1 MGGLIMGVI
10 IKKIILTNY
19 KRFEQFTLEPNDR
32 KNILV
37 GDNEVGKSS
46 IIEAID
52 LVALGSV
59 RRVESIGLDR
69 LININAIKNFQKTG
83 KYEDLPE
90 MKIELFLDGNFD
102 HTMNG
107 KNNSLGIIADGIRL
121 VCAPNDDYITEI
133 NDYISSENE
142 AFPYEYY
149 KIRFS
154 TFADEPYSS
163 YKKKLKTVLINNT
176 KMSSAHATN
185 DFVERMYNQYT
196 EDFHLERIEHSSQ
209 YRKMKLKFCE
219 QHLASLNARIPA
231 DKDYLFGLENNF
243 SNVFSQDLMIYERN
257 IAINNKGTGRQVLIK
272 TDFALDRAGE
282 NVDVIL
288 IEEPEN
294 HLSHSNLKKLISNI
308 SNNQDGQ
315 LFITTHNSLISTGLD
330 LNNLIVLSLNNMSK
344 PLYLKDL
351 SGETANYFL
360 KAPPASILEFVLSS
374 KIILVEGPSE
384 YILFDEFYRQVT
396 KRTLEEDGVHV
407 LAIRGLSFKRY
418 LEIAEITKSKVA
430 IVTDNDGNYQIKC
443 VNKYQSYESDNI
455 KVFFEKDD
463 NRPTFEYY
471 LFEMNETI
479 CNEKFGDQALD
490 YMLNNKTESAL
501 ELSYEEQLQTPDYIK
516 EAIEWINE

>member
-1 MGGLIMGVI
+1 MGVNI
-10 IKKIILTNY
+10 EKIILINY
-19 KRFEQFTLEPNDR
+19 KRFENLTILPNER

-46 IIEAID
+46 IIDAID
-52 LVALGSV
+52 LVAMGSV

-69 LININAIKNFQKTG
+69 LLNINSIKKFEETR

-90 MKIELFLDGNFD
+90 MKIELFLSGDFD

-107 KNNSLGIIADGIRL
+107 KNNSLGIKADGIRL

-133 NDYISSENE
+133 NDYINSEMKV
-142 AFPYEYY
+142 FPYEYY
-149 KIRFS
+149 RIRFS
-154 TFADEPYSS
+154 TFADEPYST
-163 YKKKLKTVLINNT
+163 YKRKLKTVLINNT
-176 KMSSAHATN
+176 NMSSNHATN

-196 EDFHLERIEHSSQ
+196 EDSLLERLEHSSQ
-209 YRKMKLKFCE
+209 YRQMKFKFC
-219 QHLASLNARIPA
+219 QNHLANLNQRVPE

-243 SNVFSQDLMIYERN
+243 SNVFSQDLMIYEKD

-272 TDFALDRAGE
+272 TDFALDRAGD
-282 NVDVIL
+282 NVDVVL

-294 HLSHSNLKKLISNI
+294 HLSHSNLKMLISNI

-330 LNNLIVLSLNNMSK
+330 LNNLIVLSQGNANQ
-344 PLYLKDL
+344 PLYLNDL
-351 SGETANYFL
+351 SQETSDYFL

-384 YILFDEFYRQVT
+384 YILFDKFYRQVT

-418 LEIAEITKSKVA
+418 LEIAEITNSRVA
-430 IVTDNDGNYQIKC
+430 IVTDNDGDYQTKC
-443 VNKYQSYESDNI
+443 IEKYDNFNSDNI
-455 KVFFEKDD
+455 HVFFEKE
-463 NRPTFEYY
+463 NSKPTFEYY
-471 LFEMNETI
+471 LYDRNKTI
-479 CNEKFGDQALD
+479 CNAKFGEDALNH
-490 YMLNNKTESAL
+490 MLKNKTESAL
-501 ELSYEEQLQTPDYIK
+501 ELSNEEQLQTPDYIK
-516 EAIEWINE
+516 EAIEWINV

>member
-1 MGGLIMGVI
+1 MGVNI
-10 IKKIILTNY
+10 EKIILINY
-19 KRFEQFTLEPNDR
+19 KRFENLTILPNER

-46 IIEAID
+46 IIDAID
-52 LVALGSV
+52 LVAMGSV

-69 LININAIKNFQKTG
+69 LLNINSIKKFEETR

-90 MKIELFLDGNFD
+90 MKIELFLSGDFD

-107 KNNSLGIIADGIRL
+107 KNNSLGIKADGIRL

-133 NDYISSENE
+133 NDYINSEMKV
-142 AFPYEYY
+142 FPYEYY
-149 KIRFS
+149 RIRFS
-154 TFADEPYSS
+154 TFADEPYST
-163 YKKKLKTVLINNT
+163 YKRKLKTVLINNT
-176 KMSSAHATN
+176 NMSSNHATN

-196 EDFHLERIEHSSQ
+196 EDSLLERLEHSSQ
-209 YRKMKLKFCE
+209 YRQMKFKFC
-219 QHLASLNARIPA
+219 QNHLANLNQRVPE

-243 SNVFSQDLMIYERN
+243 SNVFSQDLMIYEKD

-272 TDFALDRAGE
+272 TDFALDRAGD
-282 NVDVIL
+282 NVDVVL

-294 HLSHSNLKKLISNI
+294 HLSHSNLKMLISNI

-330 LNNLIVLSLNNMSK
+330 LNNLIVLSQGNANQ
-344 PLYLKDL
+344 PLYLNDL
-351 SGETANYFL
+351 SQETSDYFL

-384 YILFDEFYRQVT
+384 YILFDKFCRQVT

-418 LEIAEITKSKVA
+418 LEIAEITNSRVA
-430 IVTDNDGNYQIKC
+430 IVTDNDGDYQTKC
-443 VNKYQSYESDNI
+443 IEKYDNFNSDNI
-455 KVFFEKDD
+455 HVFFEKE
-463 NRPTFEYY
+463 NSKPTFEYY
-471 LFEMNETI
+471 LYDRNKTI
-479 CNEKFGDQALD
+479 CNAKFGEDALNH
-490 YMLNNKTESAL
+490 MLKNKTESAL
-501 ELSYEEQLQTPDYIK
+501 ELSNEEQLQTPDYIK
-516 EAIEWINE
+516 EAIEWINV